1 MVVRSKSSRNRR
13 CTWRVATGS
22 SKTRGKKAVI
32 LVSFRPLSFLDA
44 LRPPME
50 EGGRADEVGTRLEG
64 DAAGGLGVFER
75 IDGGEAAVDQHGV
88 GQRSHVFGRLEL
100 RRVGRQKE
108 QMDMLGHAQLD
119 AGVLAGA
126 VEDQHDLLGRDS
138 AHFGGERGEHGLKQR
153 NVDGRGSGWATTQAM
168 WTRSPC
174 RRGIERIESSS
185 VMADASCPAARSLA
199 ALRPVRLLQGQK
211 YRDPAT
217 YTG

>member
-1 MVVRSKSSRNRR
+1 
-13 CTWRVATGS
+13 
-22 SKTRGKKAVI
+22 
-32 LVSFRPLSFLDA
+32 
-44 LRPPME
+44 ME
-50 EGGRADEVGTRLEG
+50 AGGGADEVRTALQGDTAGRL
-64 DAAGGLGVFER
+64 DVFEFVNA
-75 IDGGEAAVDQHGV
+75 GKVTVGQTGV
-88 GQRSHVFGRLEL
+88 GQRPEMLGGLQL
-100 RRVGRQKE
+100 GRVGRQKE

-185 VMADASCPAARSLA
+185 AMADASCPAARSLA